1 VSRRT
6 VLVLLLALVAACAD
20 DDPVTTS
27 PDFSGCDD
35 SAVVLLDSVPDRF
48 IHPEFAILTPKA
60 VGDSLGSMD
69 HCVVVDDQN
78 RLHCFWTR
86 GRGWDNGLTFGHATS
101 RDLIEWELH
110 ESIDLQSEDD
120 PVDRQW
126 APQVFWNDGEWH
138 MYFTGVELGV
148 PTNTSRQRIFHATSP
163 DLFDWSP
170 ATRVLEP
177 RHERTAWG
185 TDLPFGSDARD
196 QLVFRSDDRWLML
209 LTVRMPDRMQSL
221 ALAERL
227 DGEWTVIDVLE
238 TIRGEAIES
247 PYIYARDGR
256 PHILVNNWK
265 DGGQALWTADVLG
278 GSWSRDPADL
288 RGFAWELLELDAGHL
303 MASRVW
309 GSSVMLT
316 SIDLE
321 DLSATNMIYPDCYT
335 GSAPLLPARTPVW
348 TVELR

>member
-1 VSRRT
+1 MQRHAAHGVAQPGVGQRVGQLGDESSIEPLIAAVDWNAGMGNDKKSRAAANTNER
-6 VLVLLLALVAACAD
+6 VAKGLGYLAKPGNQTAI
-20 DDPVTTS
+20 
-27 PDFSGCDD
+27 
-35 SAVVLLDSVPDRF
+35 SALKR
-48 IHPEFAILTPKA
+48 
-60 VGDSLGSMD
+60 
-69 HCVVVDDQN
+69 
-78 RLHCFWTR
+78 
-86 GRGWDNGLTFGHATS
+86 
-101 RDLIEWELH
+101 
-110 ESIDLQSEDD
+110 
-120 PVDRQW
+120 
-126 APQVFWNDGEWH
+126 
-138 MYFTGVELGV
+138 
-148 PTNTSRQRIFHATSP
+148 
-163 DLFDWSP
+163 
-170 ATRVLEP
+170 
-177 RHERTAWG
+177 
-185 TDLPFGSDARD
+185 
-196 QLVFRSDDRWLML
+196 
-209 LTVRMPDRMQSL
+209 
-221 ALAERL
+221 LAERL

-265 DGGQALWTADVLG
+265 DGGQALWTAAVLG
-278 GSWSRDPADL
+278 GRWSRDPADL